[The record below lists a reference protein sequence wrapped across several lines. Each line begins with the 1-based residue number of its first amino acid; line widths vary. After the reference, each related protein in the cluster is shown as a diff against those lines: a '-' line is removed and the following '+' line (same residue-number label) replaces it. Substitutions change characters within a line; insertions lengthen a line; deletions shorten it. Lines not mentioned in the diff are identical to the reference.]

1 MKECKIFQ
9 ERVYGSSQIGNELE
23 KEIGNDTQEKFVL
36 LCLNTTNKIVSYVFY
51 LSDIFA
57 SPFRGIVSEYIKIE
71 GFANFNIETTP
82 IVALVA
88 YVILAFILS
97 ELVKSFNSQG

>member
-1 MKECKIFQ
+1 MLRLIF
-9 ERVYGSSQIGNELE
+9 RLTYVLVS
-23 KEIGNDTQEKFVL
+23 FVETIL
-36 LCLNTTNKIVSYVFY
+36 LFRIVLSFVTPDMTNKIVSYVFY

-71 GFANFNIETTP
+71 GFANLNIETTP